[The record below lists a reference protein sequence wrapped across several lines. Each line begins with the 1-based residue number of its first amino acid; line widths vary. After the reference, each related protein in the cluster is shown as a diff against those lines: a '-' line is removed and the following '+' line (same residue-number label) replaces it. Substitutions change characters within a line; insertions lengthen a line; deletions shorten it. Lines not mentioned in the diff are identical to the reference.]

1 LHYDIHGKTFS
12 APSSAFN
19 PWFIRS
25 DSSNGPF
32 LNLQQLQ
39 TARAALWHQTAAA
52 DPASR
57 LLTLDDA
64 ARWLDDIGL
73 CLFLPR
79 HTQLP
84 APAPSFVEACLGAAS
99 VTPPPEAIAQ
109 ASELATRLVAEG
121 RAIPLNLLG
130 AFSDQPDFLVTPE
143 ILPWVT
149 AVHGDRQWKSAPAG
163 RPTPVVMRAW
173 EALEREG
180 EKTVVELQAI
190 LGRELTEAAVLR
202 ALIALW
208 TTLRAMPVYS
218 PGGPVRWTLLKS
230 RYSAQLAT
238 GANTAQTTALSA
250 LLSIYLRSAV
260 AATAEEAEIFLSP
273 LTARSRIR
281 EVVHGM
287 MATRQVG
294 TMSVASQT
302 LLFVEG
308 SLPETIPMAEEP
320 EQRTVQPLRKEPRPT
335 RWELPAIDA
344 AAQSETSASGS
355 ARVPWQKKPAVPARP
370 RPARDE
376 RGQRGQRPAASGA
389 PFRAKERRPGAKP
402 WQRSR
407 SDDRPRFPPKRAGE
421 KNEGPGKPRDKRD
434 ARGPSRWGAGDR
446 QSRAARPAW
455 KKAPAGRPAWKK
467 GPTEPPAGREDSS
480 RGKPPSG
487 VGFKPGKSKFGER
500 PRFSGS
506 GKSAPG
512 EPRDRPSGPS
522 RPGKPFSPRPGSSRP
537 EGRPGKPFSPRAGG
551 GRPEGRPGKPFSPR
565 PGSGRPEGRPGKPFS
580 PRAGGGRPEGR
591 SGKPFT
597 PRPSGGRPEGRSGK
611 PFTPRP
617 SGGRAEGRPG
627 KPFSPRPGGGRAE
640 GRPGKPFSARP
651 FSPRPGAAGR
661 PEGRQSRPFR
671 PAKKGNKFGN
681 FTRRKQNPRKNRKQ
695 EENPE

>member
-1 LHYDIHGKTFS
+1 M
-12 APSSAFN
+12 N
-19 PWFIRS
+19 Q
-25 DSSNGPF
+25 
-32 LNLQQLQ
+32 QQLQ
-39 TARAALWHQTAAA
+39 TARAALWHQTAAT

-64 ARWLDDIGL
+64 ARWLDELGL
-73 CLFLPR
+73 CLFLPH

-84 APAPSFVEACLGAAS
+84 APAPSLVEACLGAAS
-99 VTPPPEAIAQ
+99 VTPPPAAIVQ
-109 ASELATRLVAEG
+109 AGELMTRLVADG
-121 RAIPLNLLG
+121 RSIPLNLLG

-143 ILPWVT
+143 VLPWVT
-149 AVHGDRQWKSAPAG
+149 AVRGDRQWKSAPGG

-180 EKTVVELQAI
+180 EKTAVELQAI

-202 ALIALW
+202 ALIVLW
-208 TTLRAMPVYS
+208 TTLRAMPVYE
-218 PGGPVRWTLLKS
+218 PGKPTRWTLLKS
-230 RYSAQLAT
+230 RYPAQLAT

-273 LTARSRIR
+273 HTARSRIR

-308 SLPETIPMAEEP
+308 SLPDTIPAAEAP
-320 EQRTVQPLRKEPRPT
+320 EERAVQPPLRKEPRPT

-344 AAQSETSASGS
+344 AAQAETSAPES

-376 RGQRGQRPAASGA
+376 RGQRGQRPAASEA
-389 PFRAKERRPGAKP
+389 PFHAKERSPGTKP

-407 SDDRPRFPPKRAGE
+407 PDDRPRFPQKRASE
-421 KNEGPGKPRDKRD
+421 KREGAPESKDKRD
-434 ARGPSRWGAGDR
+434 ARGPGRWGAGDR
-446 QSRAARPAW
+446 QSRAARL
-455 KKAPAGRPAWKK
+455 AWKK
-467 GPTEPPAGREDSS
+467 GPAARPAWNKGPMERPAGREDHS

-487 VGFKPGKSKFGER
+487 VGFKPGKGKFGER

-512 EPRDRPSGPS
+512 ERRGRPSGPS
-522 RPGKPFSPRPGSSRP
+522 RPGKPFSPRPASGRP
-537 EGRPGKPFSPRAGG
+537 EGRPGKPFSPRPSGG
-551 GRPEGRPGKPFSPR
+551 PSEGRPGKPLTPRPGSARPEGRSGKPFSPRPASGRPEGRPGKPFSPR

-580 PRAGGGRPEGR
+580 PRPGGSRP
-591 SGKPFT
+591 
-597 PRPSGGRPEGRSGK
+597 
-611 PFTPRP
+611 
-617 SGGRAEGRPG
+617 EGRPG
-627 KPFSPRPGGGRAE
+627 KPFSP
-640 GRPGKPFSARP
+640 RP

-681 FTRRKQNPRKNRKQ
+681 FSRGKQNPRKNRSQ